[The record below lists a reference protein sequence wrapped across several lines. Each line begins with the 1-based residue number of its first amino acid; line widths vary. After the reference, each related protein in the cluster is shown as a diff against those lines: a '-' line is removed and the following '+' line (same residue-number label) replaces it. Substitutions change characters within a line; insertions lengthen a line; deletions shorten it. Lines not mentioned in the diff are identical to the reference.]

1 MGVSTTAAGAFDRRR
16 GARRLAHLARALAM
30 VAIATGFAVAPGAGP
45 GSGSPAAAAEPTV
58 VGVLPFSYLDT
69 SGEPRDQS
77 AEHAARVER
86 LMHDLTAEIAGDGA
100 VKTFSVADVTACGQD
115 SACILAKARDEGADV
130 VVAGALQKI
139 STMATQL
146 WIGVFDVDT
155 GRQIFHRNMTFRGD
169 NDVAWERAAEF
180 IARQIAEKALS
191 AG

>member
-1 MGVSTTAAGAFDRRR
+1 MRVSTVVDASGHGSDGRR
-16 GARRLAHLARALAM
+16 AARAARVLVAA
-30 VAIATGFAVAPGAGP
+30 AIAVGVAVAPGLGP
-45 GSGSPAAAAEPTV
+45 YRGSPAAAAEAPV

-86 LMHDLTAEIAGDGA
+86 LTRDLTTEIAGDA
-100 VKTFSVADVTACGQD
+100 RVRTLAVTAAAECGQD
-115 SACILAKARDEGADV
+115 SACILAKARAEGADV
-130 VVAGALQKI
+130 VVAGGLQKI

-146 WIGVFDVDT
+146 WIGVFDVET
-155 GRQIFHRNMTFRGD
+155 GRQLFHRNMTFRGD

-180 IARQIAEKALS
+180 IARQIAEKALP